1 MVGYMKRLFILIMC
15 LSFFIVGCKKEESE
29 VGDINYKKNVDVMT
43 NEISYEI
50 DGYHLMIKSNYSGMS
65 YNDSLFSYMIND
77 ENGMFIVEY
86 KELNN
91 LDINKDSYNIYR
103 INDKEYLYE
112 YDNDYLDIYYF
123 IDDNNYL
130 SIIVENLNNE
140 YNEEN
145 LLFLFNQLDF
155 EIYK

>member
-1 MVGYMKRLFILIMC
+1 MKRLFILIMC

-86 KELNN
+86 KELSN

>member
-1 MVGYMKRLFILIMC
+1 MKRLFIVMIC

>member
-1 MVGYMKRLFILIMC
+1 MKRLFILIMC
-15 LSFFIVGCKKEESE
+15 LSFFIVGCKKEDSE
-29 VGDINYKKNVDVMT
+29 VGDIDYKKNVDVMT

-50 DGYHLMIKSNYSGMS
+50 DGYHLTIRSNYSGMS

-77 ENGMFIVEY
+77 DNGMFIVEY

-91 LDINKDSYNIYR
+91 NDLDKDSYNIYR
-103 INDKEYLYE
+103 INGKDYLYE
-112 YDNDYLDIYYF
+112 NDDDYLDIYYF

-130 SIIVENLNNE
+130 EIMIENLNNE
-140 YNEEN
+140 YNEDN

-155 EIYK
+155 EINK

>member
-1 MVGYMKRLFILIMC
+1 MKRLFILIMC

-91 LDINKDSYNIYR
+91 IDINKDSYNIYR

-112 YDNDYLDIYYF
+112 YDDDYLDIYYF

>member
-1 MVGYMKRLFILIMC
+1 MKRLFILIMC

-140 YNEEN
+140 YNEVN

>member
-1 MVGYMKRLFILIMC
+1 MKRLFILIMC
-15 LSFFIVGCKKEESE
+15 LSFFVVGCKKEESE

-86 KELNN
+86 NELNN

>member
-1 MVGYMKRLFILIMC
+1 MKRLFILIMC

>member
-1 MVGYMKRLFILIMC
+1 MKRLFILIMC

-77 ENGMFIVEY
+77 ENWMFIVEY

-123 IDDNNYL
+123 IEDNNYL

>member
-1 MVGYMKRLFILIMC
+1 MKRLFIIMIC
-15 LSFFIVGCKKEESE
+15 LSFFIVGCKKEDSE

>member
-1 MVGYMKRLFILIMC
+1 
-15 LSFFIVGCKKEESE
+15 
-29 VGDINYKKNVDVMT
+29 
-43 NEISYEI
+43 
-50 DGYHLMIKSNYSGMS
+50 
-65 YNDSLFSYMIND
+65 
-77 ENGMFIVEY
+77 MFIVEY

-155 EIYK
+155 EVYK

>member
-1 MVGYMKRLFILIMC
+1 MKRLFILIMC

-123 IDDNNYL
+123 IEDNNYL

>member
-1 MVGYMKRLFILIMC
+1 MKRLFILIMC

-155 EIYK
+155 EVYK

>member
-1 MVGYMKRLFILIMC
+1 MKRLFILIMC

-155 EIYK
+155 EISK

>member
-1 MVGYMKRLFILIMC
+1 MKRLFIVMIC

-145 LLFLFNQLDF
+145 LMFLFNQLDF

>member
-1 MVGYMKRLFILIMC
+1 MKRLFIIMIC
-15 LSFFIVGCKKEESE
+15 LSFFIVGCKKEENE
-29 VGDINYKKNVDVMT
+29 TGDINYKKDVDILI

-50 DGYHLMIKSNYSGMS
+50 DNYHLYIKSEYSGMS

-77 ENGMFIVEY
+77 DNGMFIVEY
-86 KELNN
+86 KEINN
-91 LDINKDSYNIYR
+91 IVIDKESYNKYL

-112 YDNDYLDIYYF
+112 ITDDYLDIYYY
-123 IDDNNYL
+123 IDNDNYL
-130 SIIVENLNNE
+130 SITIENLNNE

-155 EIYK
+155 EVSE

>member
-1 MVGYMKRLFILIMC
+1 MKRLFILIMC

-43 NEISYEI
+43 SEISYEI

>member
-1 MVGYMKRLFILIMC
+1 MKRLFIIMIC

-29 VGDINYKKNVDVMT
+29 VGDIDYKKNVDVMT

-50 DGYHLMIKSNYSGMS
+50 DGYHLIIKSDYSGMS

-91 LDINKDSYNIYR
+91 IDINKDSYNIYR

-123 IDDNNYL
+123 MDDDNYL
-130 SIIVENLNNE
+130 EIMVENLNNE

>member
-1 MVGYMKRLFILIMC
+1 MKRLFIIMIC

-50 DGYHLMIKSNYSGMS
+50 DGYHLAIKSNYSGMS